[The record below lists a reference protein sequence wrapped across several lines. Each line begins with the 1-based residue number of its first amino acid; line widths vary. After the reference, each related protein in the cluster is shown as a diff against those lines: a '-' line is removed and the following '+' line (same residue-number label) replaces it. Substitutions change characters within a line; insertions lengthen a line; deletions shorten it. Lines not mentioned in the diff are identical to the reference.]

1 MYQRITEEAKLPKID
16 KQLSYPK
23 NFTRVQKDFCKKL
36 IDQLQEAK
44 LISNLD
50 VQLVF
55 KYCRTKFLMDSVEDE
70 LLKVGVGTKQFS
82 ELTKTYNS
90 LANTFI
96 RISKELGLSPR
107 TVRNKAKI
115 DEREVLDIKNV
126 EDEEDIDMEGW
137 VFEDDED

>member
-1 MYQRITEEAKLPKID
+1 MYNRITEEAALPKLD

-36 IDQLQEAK
+36 IDQLYEAK

-50 VQLVF
+50 VQLAF
-55 KYCRTKFLMDSVEDE
+55 KYCRTKFLMDSVEDK
-70 LLKVGVGTKQFS
+70 LLKVEVGSKQFA

-107 TVRNKAKI
+107 GVRNKAKL
-115 DEREVLDIKNV
+115 DEREVLDTNIA
-126 EDEEDIDMEGW
+126 EDDNEIDMEGW
-137 VFEDDED
+137 KFEDDED